1 MQVIEF
7 MSIWH
12 LIILVGLI
20 LTAILAI
27 ESRSIVY
34 CVISLAIMSVLLGV
48 LFILLDAPYV
58 GVFQIAVYAGAITI
72 LMLATISLVSQ
83 EEREVK

>member
-7 MSIWH
+7 SAMYH
-12 LIILVGLI
+12 LVILVFLI
-20 LTAILAI
+20 VTAILAI
-27 ESRSIVY
+27 ESRSLVY
-34 CVISLAIMSVLLGV
+34 CVISLAIMSVLLGA
-48 LFILLDAPYV
+48 LFIFLNAPYV

-72 LMLATISLVSQ
+72 LMLATISLISQ

>member
-1 MQVIEF
+1 MQVIGF
-7 MSIWH
+7 MGIIQ

-20 LTAILAI
+20 VTSILAI

-34 CVISLAIMSVLLGV
+34 CVISLAIMSVLLGA
-48 LFILLDAPYV
+48 LFFLLDAPYV

-72 LMLATISLVSQ
+72 LMLATISLISQ

>member
-1 MQVIEF
+1 
-7 MSIWH
+7 
-12 LIILVGLI
+12 
-20 LTAILAI
+20 
-27 ESRSIVY
+27 
-34 CVISLAIMSVLLGV
+34 MSVLLGV

-72 LMLATISLVSQ
+72 LMLATISLISQ